1 MRTYVNDGIEVS
13 EWYPLKLCN
22 YYFFFYR
29 VKLSKESLRLLNIYG
44 LGIEMDIAQYKNTIL
59 D

>member
-1 MRTYVNDGIEVS
+1 MS